1 MAIPVLNAE
10 ATVLPVTQRGALSA
24 LRDSSIFKE
33 NAKARPLNYPFPWPK
48 MAIALPVGRVANPA
62 ISITPFPA
70 TSSAGVPWMG
80 TSSWPEIY
88 SNAVHH
94 ARPVRLPPTLKRNNT
109 ASASLVPLA
118 LFSVQASV

>member
-1 MAIPVLNAE
+1 
-10 ATVLPVTQRGALSA
+10 
-24 LRDSSIFKE
+24 
-33 NAKARPLNYPFPWPK
+33 

-88 SNAVHH
+88 SNAVHRV
-94 ARPVRLPPTLKRNNT
+94 RPARLPPTLRTNT

-118 LFSVQASV
+118 LFSVRVNAFPVTAITQLHAGQLICPMP